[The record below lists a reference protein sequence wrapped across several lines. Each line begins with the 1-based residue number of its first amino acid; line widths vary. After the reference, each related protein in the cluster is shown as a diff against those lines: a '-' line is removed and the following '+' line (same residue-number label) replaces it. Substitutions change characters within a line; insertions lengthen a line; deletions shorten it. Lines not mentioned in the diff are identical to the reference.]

1 VWRDGGL
8 LFMSPGALSLAGY
21 LDPDPD
27 VRHPELCGPE
37 ITPSRRYSGPAMSVS
52 RTIPTAELPG
62 SCVLVLGT
70 P

>member
-1 VWRDGGL
+1 VWRDGGVL
-8 LFMSPGALSLAGY
+8 YVSPGALSLAGY

-27 VRHPELCGPE
+27 VRRSELSGPE
-37 ITPSRRYSGPAMSVS
+37 ITPSRKYSPAMIAW
-52 RTIPTAELPG
+52 RTIRTAELPA